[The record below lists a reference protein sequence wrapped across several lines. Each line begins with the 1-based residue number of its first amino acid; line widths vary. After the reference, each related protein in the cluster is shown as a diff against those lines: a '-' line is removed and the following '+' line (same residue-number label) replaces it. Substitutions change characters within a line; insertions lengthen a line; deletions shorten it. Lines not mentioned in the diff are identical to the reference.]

1 MSEPEDMDFEFVE
14 KLSHDVNLSLAHSE
28 LTRWGA
34 PPRSEADKD
43 KLLKSLFVS
52 RAEYEQ
58 YVIDLR
64 EREEREQK
72 EAVAREAAE
81 QARLE
86 NDPKHWKRLYLRMV
100 EREEER
106 KRTHDM
112 YLGMFMVC
120 AIFVAIV
127 YTLRLFHIV

>member
-1 MSEPEDMDFEFVE
+1 MSEPEDKDFEFVE

-43 KLLKSLFVS
+43 KILKSLFIS
-52 RAEYEQ
+52 RTEYEQ

-64 EREEREQK
+64 AREEREQK
-72 EAVAREAAE
+72 DAEARDVAE

-86 NDPKHWKRLYLRMV
+86 NDPRHWKRLYLRMV

-106 KRTHDM
+106 KRKRDM

-120 AIFVAIV
+120 AAIAAII
-127 YTLRLFHIV
+127 YIPGLI

>member
-1 MSEPEDMDFEFVE
+1 MSEPEDKDFEFVE

-43 KLLKSLFVS
+43 KILKSLFIS
-52 RAEYEQ
+52 RTEYEQ

-64 EREEREQK
+64 ARAEREQK
-72 EAVAREAAE
+72 DAEARDVAE

-86 NDPKHWKRLYLRMV
+86 NDPRHWKRLYLRMV

-106 KRTHDM
+106 KRKRDM

-120 AIFVAIV
+120 AAIAAII
-127 YTLRLFHIV
+127 YILGLI